1 MKFKILI
8 KSNSWLS
15 VEATL
20 LKLYP
25 DEKKN
30 ILGYE
35 EVFNKLLFTNAEK
48 QDMSIVVAKK
58 KDDFDG
64 EEYVDVSGKYNNPK
78 NEEEGFLHAIDFT
91 AWSKWLGMDIYEES
105 SQNFSELE
113 IIAYCLFEMTF
124 IAFEEEEIQE
134 ELNKLD
140 QQVEEIKNMTEEEK
154 REKFT
159 SWEDF
164 MKELENEEDDDEEN
178 DKLRINKKSDCE
190 KFPIKMK
197 RTGILNF

>member
-1 MKFKILI
+1 MKYKTLI

-30 ILGYE
+30 ISGYE
-35 EVFNKLLFTNAEK
+35 EVFNKLLFMNAEK
-48 QDMSIVVAKK
+48 QDMSIVVAKQ

-64 EEYVDVSGKYNNPK
+64 EEYVNISGKYNNPK
-78 NEEEGFLHAIDFT
+78 NEEEEFSYAIEFT
-91 AWSKWLGMDIYEES
+91 AWNKWLGMDIYEES
-105 SQNFSELE
+105 LQNFSELE
-113 IIAYCLFEMTF
+113 IIAHCLFEMTF
-124 IAFEEEEIQE
+124 MAFEEKEIQE

-154 REKFT
+154 IEKFT

-164 MKELENEEDDDEEN
+164 MKELENEEDDDEE
-178 DKLRINKKSDCE
+178 IKK
-190 KFPIKMK
+190 
-197 RTGILNF
+197 